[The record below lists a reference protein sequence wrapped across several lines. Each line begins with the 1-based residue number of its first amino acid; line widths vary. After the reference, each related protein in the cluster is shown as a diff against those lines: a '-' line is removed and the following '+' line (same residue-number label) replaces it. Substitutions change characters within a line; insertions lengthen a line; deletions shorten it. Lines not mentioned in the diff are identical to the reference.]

1 MELSQKQREEL
12 WGDGGPYSEIRM
24 CVETRI
30 LDDSVSRI
38 FVVVEANINPTTY
51 KIIKKNR
58 DEFQD
63 DEIIQ
68 QLLDHA
74 DYRGRKQGYVTCA
87 FKRQLT
93 DDDVMTQAQA
103 HVEYTKQT

>member
-38 FVVVEANINPTTY
+38 FVVVEANINPTT
-51 KIIKKNR
+51 
-58 DEFQD
+58 
-63 DEIIQ
+63 
-68 QLLDHA
+68 
-74 DYRGRKQGYVTCA
+74 
-87 FKRQLT
+87 
-93 DDDVMTQAQA
+93 
-103 HVEYTKQT
+103 